1 MGIMRSRGLLA
12 VALAS
17 VLVMGSS
24 AGPALADPDWSLV
37 PDGQTGQERPAADR
51 RGEPARPATADGR
64 SEPEEP
70 GGRPP
75 GSGQA
80 EQPGEVPPQD
90 GTAGDPFPGDPNGR
104 PPSKAPQ
111 PRRTQEP
118 ARQQAPPGDAGDPR
132 YAPWQKALKGPA
144 RVVRERRLGPRM
156 LDILISSPSIGR
168 MMPVRLLLPRGWSKS
183 AKRTWPVLYLLH
195 GGADNY
201 TAWTRMTDVASF
213 TENVDAIIVMPEAGR
228 AGNYSDWFNGGR
240 GGSPAWATFHT
251 QEVRRL
257 LEIGYR
263 AGTRRAIAG
272 LSMGAYG
279 AVKYAAQ
286 NPGMFGFVG
295 AFSGIMATQLPGIPQ
310 IIQNAQLSEGHD
322 PNALWGDP
330 AGNKDVWAANDPL
343 VLAPNLRGTAIY
355 MSSGTNS
362 FLGPLDPPGSPWH
375 PAHLGEPISAYTAKA
390 LSKRLDRLGIKHTM
404 NMYGNGT
411 HTWPYWNREFKNS
424 FPMALRALGLRG
436 GGDPSAATM
445 RDEREWEYDDP
456 LPPITPPDAV
466 QPGPL
471 PLGVMNWTL
480 QR

>member
-1 MGIMRSRGLLA
+1 MRSRGLLA

-17 VLVMGSS
+17 VLVMGAA
-24 AGPALADPDWSLV
+24 AGPAAADPNWSLV
-37 PDGQTGQERPAADR
+37 PEGDGEPRKAEPAKTERPAR
-51 RGEPARPATADGR
+51 Q
-64 SEPEEP
+64 
-70 GGRPP
+70 
-75 GSGQA
+75 GQA
-80 EQPGEVPPQD
+80 DVPGQPGEVPPQ
-90 GTAGDPFPGDPNGR
+90 GDTGDNPFLDDPNGR
-104 PPSKAPQ
+104 PTKAPQ
-111 PRRTQEP
+111 PQPTLPARPP
-118 ARQQAPPGDAGDPR
+118 ARQPAQQPDQRETGPKDAGDPR
-132 YAPWQKALKGPA
+132 YAPGQPALKGPA

-156 LDILISSPSIGR
+156 MDVLISSPSVGR
-168 MMPVRLLLPRGWSKS
+168 MTPVRLLLPHGWSAS

-201 TAWTRMTDVASF
+201 TAWTRMTDVVSF

-228 AGNYSDWFNGGR
+228 AGNYSDWYNGGR
-240 GGSPAWATFHT
+240 GGSPAWARFHT

-295 AFSGIMATQLPGIPQ
+295 AFSGIMATELPGIPQ
-310 IIQNAQLSEGHD
+310 IIQNAQLSEGQD

-330 AGNKDVWAANDPL
+330 TRNKDVWAANDPV
-343 VLAPNLRGTAIY
+343 VLAPNLKGTAIY

-362 FLGPLDPPGSPWH
+362 FAGPLDPPGSPWH

-390 LSKRLDRLGIKHTM
+390 LSRRLDALGIKHTM

-424 FPMALRALGLRG
+424 FPMALRALGLKG
-436 GGDPSAATM
+436 GGDPTVATM
-445 RDEREWEYDDP
+445 RDEREWEYDTP

-466 QPGPL
+466 QPAPL
-471 PLGVMNWTL
+471 PLGVVNWTL
-480 QR
+480 QQ

>member
-1 MGIMRSRGLLA
+1 MRSRGLLA

-17 VLVMGSS
+17 VLVVGS
-24 AGPALADPDWSLV
+24 AAAPALADPNWSLV
-37 PDGQTGQERPAADR
+37 PESGTQPNGDQPNGTQPSGNQPSKNEPHANEPRPNEPVEPVEPDAAR
-51 RGEPARPATADGR
+51 QPADPGTA
-64 SEPEEP
+64 EQP
-70 GGRPP
+70 G
-75 GSGQA
+75 
-80 EQPGEVPPQD
+80 QPGEVPPQ
-90 GTAGDPFPGDPNGR
+90 GDPNDQKPANGQDQ
-104 PPSKAPQ
+104 PPS
-111 PRRTQEP
+111 
-118 ARQQAPPGDAGDPR
+118 QQAKPDDTGDPR
-132 YAPWQKALKGPA
+132 YSPGQQALKGPA
-144 RVVRERRLGPRM
+144 RVVRERRLSPRM
-156 LDILISSPSIGR
+156 MDILISSPSTGQ
-168 MMPVRLLLPRGWSKS
+168 MTPVRLLLPRGWSRS

-201 TAWTRMTDVASF
+201 TAWTRMTDVVSF

-228 AGNYSDWFNGGR
+228 AGNYSDWYNG
-240 GGSPAWATFHT
+240 PAWARFHT

-295 AFSGIMATQLPGIPQ
+295 AFSGIMATELPGIPQ

-330 AGNKDVWAANDPL
+330 SRNKDVWAANDPL
-343 VLAPNLRGTAIY
+343 VLAPSLKGTAIY

-362 FLGPLDPPGSPWH
+362 FLGTLDPPGSPWH

-390 LSKRLDRLGIKHTM
+390 LSRRLDALGIKHTM

-436 GGDPSAATM
+436 GGDPTVATM
-445 RDEREWEYDDP
+445 RDEREWEYDTP

-480 QR
+480 QQ